1 VPAAHGTLTG
11 HGGGRWTVFHLQENG
26 KGRADTGAPTM
37 NGSDD
42 SSVDAAADAP
52 APSATA
58 VHARSDWVEILSAIV
73 LALATIASA
82 WSAYQATRWGGV
94 MSIEFSQANAS
105 RTLAMESYTEAG
117 QLSQVDVATFIA
129 WAEAVSNEDQVLQD
143 FLRARFRPEFGV
155 AVDAWVETQP
165 LQNPDAPATP
175 FVMEEYQV
183 EAEARGD
190 TLLAAADEHGV
201 LAREANQT
209 GDNYVLTTVLFASVL
224 FFAGIATKFT
234 GRTAKRAM
242 VGLALAAFVTGS
254 AIIATF
260 PIH

>member
-42 SSVDAAADAP
+42 SSVDAAADVPAP

-143 FLRARFRPEFGV
+143 FLRARFRP
-155 AVDAWVETQP
+155 
-165 LQNPDAPATP
+165 
-175 FVMEEYQV
+175 
-183 EAEARGD
+183 
-190 TLLAAADEHGV
+190 
-201 LAREANQT
+201 
-209 GDNYVLTTVLFASVL
+209 
-224 FFAGIATKFT
+224 
-234 GRTAKRAM
+234 
-242 VGLALAAFVTGS
+242 
-254 AIIATF
+254 
-260 PIH
+260 PI

>member
-1 VPAAHGTLTG
+1 
-11 HGGGRWTVFHLQENG
+11 
-26 KGRADTGAPTM
+26 
-37 NGSDD
+37 
-42 SSVDAAADAP
+42 
-52 APSATA
+52 
-58 VHARSDWVEILSAIV
+58 
-73 LALATIASA
+73 
-82 WSAYQATRWGGV
+82 
-94 MSIEFSQANAS
+94 
-105 RTLAMESYTEAG
+105 
-117 QLSQVDVATFIA
+117 
-129 WAEAVSNEDQVLQD
+129 
-143 FLRARFRPEFGV
+143 
-155 AVDAWVETQP
+155 
-165 LQNPDAPATP
+165 
-175 FVMEEYQV
+175 MEEYQV